1 MAGRIKIKLSNN
13 WKKLDKKLLNSRKDL
28 KKHIRRATG
37 AIGKK
42 GEALARKEITEGK
55 YEPNRP
61 LTVAL
66 KGGRNEP
73 LKGDR
78 PGAPLFKA
86 ITSKI
91 IEEMAVFIGILQ
103 VNKEYNIAKAIHE
116 GVSIRVTE
124 KMRNLF
130 YVLWLKEQNP
140 SLKLTGRAEELW
152 NKMPGGWLPLK
163 KSTTAITIPSRPFI
177 GNVWEKGDIQKYAK
191 AMWDGALERIFK
203 EIANES

>member
-1 MAGRIKIKLSNN
+1 MAGRIKIKLSDN

-28 KKHIRRATG
+28 RKHIRRATG
-37 AIGKK
+37 VIGKK
-42 GEALARKEITEGK
+42 GEALARREITEGK

-91 IEEMAVFIGILQ
+91 VEEMSVFIGILQ
-103 VNKEYNIAKAIHE
+103 ANKEYNIARAIHD
-116 GVSIRVTE
+116 GVSIKVTE

-130 YVLWLKEQNP
+130 YVLWLKEHNP

-163 KSTTAITIPSRPFI
+163 SSTTAITIPSRPFI
-177 GNVWEKGDIQKYAK
+177 ENVWKKGDIQKYAK
-191 AMWDGALERIFK
+191 TMWDGALARIFK
-203 EIANES
+203 DIANEG